1 MNTTLRTRTLGLF
14 AGACALAA
22 TGSLFAQAVTYTAQ
36 PGSKV
41 KIEGTSS
48 IHDWDVNG
56 SIIGGTMEV
65 DPKFPDA
72 GTVKPAVVVK
82 IPVRTLKSYQKKMD
96 EVMQE
101 TMEMPKFPTI
111 EYKLTELK
119 PKGGK
124 GEFDAV
130 GDLTIHGKTVSTTMP
145 VTIEKLAT
153 KTEAGGAM
161 LKISGKTPLKMTT
174 FGIKPVDVNLVVGHI
189 TTGDDLKLS
198 FEWVVG
204 EKK

>member
-1 MNTTLRTRTLGLF
+1 MCIRDR
-14 AGACALAA
+14 
-22 TGSLFAQAVTYTAQ
+22 AVTYSAQ

-48 IHDWDVNG
+48 MHDWDVNG

-72 GTVKPAVVVK
+72 GTVKPTVAVK
-82 IPVRTLKSYQKKMD
+82 IPIRTLKSYQKKMD

-119 PKGGK
+119 PKGAPKDGK
-124 GEFDAV
+124 YEFDAV
-130 GDLTIHGKTVSTTMP
+130 GDLTIHGKTVSVTMP
-145 VTIEKLAT
+145 VTIEKL
-153 KTEAGGAM
+153 EGGAK
-161 LKISGKTPLKMTT
+161 LKIVGKIPLKMTM
-174 FGIKPVDVNLVVGHI
+174 FDIKPVDVNLGVGHI
-189 TTGDDLKLS
+189 TTGDDIKLS
-198 FEWVVG
+198 FEWLVG
-204 EKK
+204 KKE